1 MKGFTL
7 IEMMVT
13 VAIIAILTAIAVPS
27 YSDYVKR
34 GQLTDATMLANYRVK
49 LEQYYQDANSYASG
63 GACGIALAPTQF
75 FTYACQLNTTAGAST
90 GQSFMITATGIPGT
104 GAAGFSY
111 TINELDVK
119 ASTGPTGWTGNAA
132 CWSVKRDG
140 SC

>member
-7 IEMMVT
+7 IEMLVT
-13 VAIIAILTAIAVPS
+13 MAIVGILAAIAIPS

-34 GQLTDATMLANYRVK
+34 GQLSDASMLANYRVK
-49 LEQYYQDANSYASG
+49 MEQYYQDANSYANG
-63 GACGIALAPTQF
+63 GACGVALAPTQF
-75 FTYACQLNTTAGAST
+75 FTYACQLDTTAGTAA
-90 GQSFMITATGIPGT
+90 GQSFTLTATGIPGT

-111 TINELDVK
+111 TINELDQK
-119 ASTGPTGWTGNAA
+119 TSAGAPGWAASPS

>member
-7 IEMMVT
+7 IEMMIT
-13 VAIIAILTAIAVPS
+13 VAIIAILSAIAIPN
-27 YSDYVKR
+27 YADYVKR

-49 LEQYYQDANSYASG
+49 LEQYYQDANSYSNG
-63 GACGIALAPTQF
+63 GACGVALANTQF
-75 FTYACQLNTTAGAST
+75 FSYTCALDTTAGAPT
-90 GQSFMITATGIPGT
+90 GQSFTLTATGIPGT

-119 ASTGPTGWTGNAA
+119 TSIGAAGWAGNPA
-132 CWSVKRDG
+132 CWSVKRGG